1 MSMKLSQRC
10 TIVLCL
16 LALSLLPPLTP
27 DTVQAD
33 DAIRY
38 ANYTTGDNYGKSL
51 YADNWSAQTFN
62 WSMSYIAT
70 HARVK
75 IARGGVDGTLT
86 LSIRATNATGYPT
99 GDDLCS
105 GTLSVGSVT
114 PASSGDWYTVDFD
127 DYTLTANTQYAL
139 VARYTGDNTS
149 DDVYWRDD
157 SVAGAYADGLGYES
171 SDGGATF
178 TPLASSDD
186 DFMFEIWGTEALDI
200 YSAAVFQNYYAD
212 GDWLIVCSYL
222 NTYVPYYPAENP
234 KSHFMFQL
242 LSGTTVLAQTP
253 LPQWGYKPV
262 GLYLSAAS
270 VTPLTW
276 GSAYTLRIYGTDSPY
291 PSYSYTLVAA
301 DWKGSDLT
309 LLDDWCRFTARGMED
324 YYNETF
330 IVATAELGDVLNE
343 EGGVMFTN
351 GIPGIMA
358 QRPGIFQAA
367 TSSIP
372 YTDPSWTGAYSAGFD
387 QWYTQLG
394 PDIAGIVNSTADLV
408 DTDGQTLLQVVLLLA
423 YAGVAI
429 VMVAN
434 GMGSGAFVVLSP
446 FLMFAYMIR
455 VLPWAALGV
464 GIAILVMMAVRQLW
478 WKST

>member
-1 MSMKLSQRC
+1 
-10 TIVLCL
+10 
-16 LALSLLPPLTP
+16 
-27 DTVQAD
+27 
-33 DAIRY
+33 
-38 ANYTTGDNYGKSL
+38 
-51 YADNWSAQTFN
+51 
-62 WSMSYIAT
+62 
-70 HARVK
+70 
-75 IARGGVDGTLT
+75 
-86 LSIRATNATGYPT
+86 
-99 GDDLCS
+99 
-105 GTLSVGSVT
+105 
-114 PASSGDWYTVDFD
+114 
-127 DYTLTANTQYAL
+127 
-139 VARYTGDNTS
+139 
-149 DDVYWRDD
+149 
-157 SVAGAYADGLGYES
+157 
-171 SDGGATF
+171 
-178 TPLASSDD
+178 
-186 DFMFEIWGTEALDI
+186 
-200 YSAAVFQNYYAD
+200 VFQDYYAS
-212 GDWLIVCSYL
+212 GDWLITCSYL
-222 NTYVPYYPAENP
+222 NTYVPYYPADNP

-242 LSGTTVLAQTP
+242 LNGATVLAQTP
-253 LPQWGYKPV
+253 VPQWGYKPI

-270 VTPLTW
+270 VTSLTW

-324 YYNETF
+324 YYGETF

-408 DTDGQTLLQVVLLLA
+408 DTDGQTLLQVVLLMA

>member
-1 MSMKLSQRC
+1 MKQGQRC

-16 LALSLLPPLTP
+16 LVLSLLSPLVP
-27 DTVQAD
+27 STVQAD

-38 ANYTTGDNYGKSL
+38 ANYTTGDSFGNSL

-62 WSMSYIAT
+62 WSTSFIAT
-70 HARVK
+70 YARVK
-75 IARGGVDGTLT
+75 IARDGTGGTLT
-86 LSIRATNATGYPT
+86 VAIRATNATGYPT

-105 GTLSVGSVT
+105 GTLSTTSVT
-114 PASSGDWYTVDFD
+114 TSLSGDWYTIDFD
-127 DYTLTANTQYAL
+127 DYTLSANTQYAL
-139 VARYTGDNTS
+139 VARYTGESTS
-149 DDVYWRDD
+149 NDLYWRDD
-157 SVAGAYADGLGYES
+157 SASGAYATGMGYES

-200 YSAAVFQNYYAD
+200 YTAAVFQDYYAS
-212 GDWLIVCSYL
+212 GDWLITCSYL
-222 NTYVPYYPAENP
+222 NTYVPYYPIDNP
-234 KSHFMFQL
+234 KTRFSFQL
-242 LSGTTVLAQTP
+242 LSGSTVIAQTP

-262 GLYLSAAS
+262 GLYLSAAT

-276 GSAYTLRIYGTDSPY
+276 GSAYTLRIYGIDSPY
-291 PSYSYTLVAA
+291 PSYSYTLTAA

-309 LLDDWCRFTARGMED
+309 LLDDWCRATARGMEA
-324 YYNETF
+324 YYDETF
-330 IVATAELGDVLNE
+330 IVSTSEKGDVLNE

-358 QRPGIFQAA
+358 ERPGIFQAA
-367 TSSIP
+367 TSSVP
-372 YTDPSWTGAYSAGFD
+372 YTDPTWTGTYSGGFD
-387 QWYTQLG
+387 EWYTQLG
-394 PDIAGIVNSTADLV
+394 PDISSIVNSTADLV
-408 DTDGQTLLQVVLLLA
+408 DTDGESLLQILLIVV
-423 YAGVAI
+423 YGIVA
-429 VMVAN
+429 VLMVAH
-434 GMGSGAFVVLSP
+434 GMNAGAFAVASP
-446 FLMFAYMIR
+446 FLMFGYMIK